1 MKVLNVIGGI
11 FPKRRNR
18 MKKYL
23 VFLCVLILFWLNAF
37 AEIEIRLKKTFIDDY
52 KNKVTIEAT
61 NFIVVKAHKKP
72 NSPSKDGDL
81 HVAGMDSG
89 VGLPIVAEIM
99 NAASFQSA
107 VSLIHSI
114 EGTNNS
120 IDLIG
125 VWRIWCE
132 HAGDDSQIQGDPFT
146 ITNTNP
152 PHVFQIHPVTK
163 LDNIDVLDSFRPVY
177 GYEYKDAED
186 AFYRFE
192 NTECK
197 IVPEDTYIT
206 IVTKGVGYNYVD
218 FKIELL
224 EDPYK
229 YRGSEDGRFVFCRVL
244 GLDDEVISQKERMV
258 FVRNSKPD
266 KTIEDMKVGDVLR
279 VIGIPR
285 INLNLLSWRVNEVDR
300 TTGEYNNN
308 KNKENED
315 KLARASQRLSWKLPY
330 EMIIAA
336 IVE

>member
-1 MKVLNVIGGI
+1 
-11 FPKRRNR
+11 

-23 VFLCVLILFWLNAF
+23 VFLCALVLLCLSAL
-37 AEIEIRLKKTFIDDY
+37 AEIEIKLKRAFIDSY

-61 NFIVVKAHKKP
+61 DFIVVKAHKKP

-81 HVAGMDSG
+81 HVAGMASG

-107 VSLIHSI
+107 VDLIHSV

-120 IDLIG
+120 ISLGGI
-125 VWRIWCE
+125 WRIWCE

-152 PHVFQIHPVTK
+152 PHVFQIHPVIR
-163 LDNIDVLDSFRPVY
+163 LNSIDVLDSFRPVY
-177 GYEYKDAED
+177 GYEYKNAED

-192 NTECK
+192 NTECE
-197 IVPEDTYIT
+197 IIPDNGFIT
-206 IVTKGVGYNYVD
+206 LITKGVGYNYVD

-224 EDPYK
+224 EEPYK
-229 YRGSEDGRFVFCRVL
+229 YRGTEDGRFLFCRVL
-244 GLDDEVISQKERMV
+244 DLEDEVISQKERMV
-258 FVRNSKPD
+258 FVRDSKPD
-266 KTIEDMKVGDVLR
+266 KTIEDMKMGDVLR

-285 INLNLLSWRVNEVDR
+285 INLNLVSWRVNEAEKAAE
-300 TTGEYNNN
+300 EYNKKPSN
-308 KNKENED
+308 ENQN
-315 KLARASQRLSWKLPY
+315 KLARANQRLRWKLPY
-330 EMIIAA
+330 EMIMAA

>member
-1 MKVLNVIGGI
+1 
-11 FPKRRNR
+11 

-23 VFLCVLILFWLNAF
+23 VFLCALVLFCLSAL
-37 AEIEIRLKKTFIDDY
+37 AEIEIKLKRAFIDIY

-61 NFIVVKAHKKP
+61 DFIVVKAHKKP

-81 HVAGMDSG
+81 HIAGMASG
-89 VGLPIVAEIM
+89 IGLPIVAEIM

-107 VSLIHSI
+107 VDLIHSV

-120 IDLIG
+120 ISLGGI
-125 VWRIWCE
+125 WRIWCE

-152 PHVFQIHPVTK
+152 PHVFQIHPVTR
-163 LDNIDVLDSFRPVY
+163 LNSIDVLDSFRPVY
-177 GYEYKDAED
+177 GYEYKNAED

-192 NTECK
+192 NTECE
-197 IVPEDTYIT
+197 IIPDNGFIT
-206 IVTKGVGYNYVD
+206 LITKGVGYNYVD

-229 YRGSEDGRFVFCRVL
+229 YRGTEDGRFMFCRVL
-244 GLDDEVISQKERMV
+244 DLEDEVISQKERMV
-258 FVRNSKPD
+258 FVRDSKPD
-266 KTIEDMKVGDVLR
+266 KRIEDMKMGDVLR

-285 INLNLLSWRVNEVDR
+285 INLNLVSWRVNEAEKAAE
-300 TTGEYNNN
+300 EYN
-308 KNKENED
+308 KNPSNQNED
-315 KLARASQRLSWKLPY
+315 KLARANQRLRWKLPY
-330 EMIIAA
+330 EMIMAA

>member
-1 MKVLNVIGGI
+1 
-11 FPKRRNR
+11 

-37 AEIEIRLKKTFIDDY
+37 AEIEIRLKRTFIDSY
-52 KNKVTIEAT
+52 KNKVTIEASD
-61 NFIVVKAHKKP
+61 FIVVKAHKKP

-192 NTECK
+192 NTECQ
-197 IVPEDTYIT
+197 IVPEATYIT

-229 YRGSEDGRFVFCRVL
+229 YRGGEDGRFVFCRVL
-244 GLDDEVISQKERMV
+244 DLEDEVISQKERMV
-258 FVRNSKPD
+258 FVRNSEPD
-266 KTIEDMKVGDVLR
+266 NTIGQMKAGDVLR

-285 INLNLLSWRVNEVDR
+285 INLNLVSWRVKEVEKAAEEYDSNE
-300 TTGEYNNN
+300 NQQ
-308 KNKENED
+308 NED
-315 KLARASQRLSWKLPY
+315 KLAAARQRLSWKLPY

-336 IVE
+336 VIE